1 MKHTNLRPK
10 PGFRIIKSSGEIEN
24 FSEKK
29 LRNSLRRSG
38 LKEKDCQRISKTV
51 SNTVLDGT
59 TSKDIFR
66 KTMRLVKQQSAV
78 AAAHYSLKRA
88 LLNLGPTGYE
98 FEHFVGKYFENQG
111 FQTSVGV
118 ILQGGIVR
126 HEVDVVASKPNYNIY
141 TECKFHNNGGKKNDI
156 KVALYVKARW
166 DDLKNGP
173 DGKYLRGYALATNTV
188 FTKDAITYAE
198 GVGLML
204 LGVNAP
210 AGETFLDMIKK
221 HKLYPITALVR
232 LKKAYCKELLKRK
245 IILCSELLN
254 EDKLMLKIGM
264 KPDEVS
270 TVIKDIH
277 TLLGL

>member
-1 MKHTNLRPK
+1 MKTTNLRPK
-10 PGFRIIKSSGEIEN
+10 PSFRIIKSSGEIEK
-24 FSEKK
+24 FSERK

-38 LKEKDCQRISKTV
+38 LKEKDCQRISKKV
-51 SNTVLDGT
+51 SSNVLDGT
-59 TSKDIFR
+59 TSKDIYR
-66 KTMRLVKQQSAV
+66 RTIRLVKQESTL

-98 FEHFVGKYFENQG
+98 FEQFVAKYFENQG
-111 FQTSVGV
+111 FETNVGV

-141 TECKFHNNGGKKNDI
+141 TECKFHNNTGKKNDV
-156 KVALYVKARW
+156 KVTLYVKARW

-173 DGKYLRGYALATNTV
+173 DGKYLRGYALASNTV
-188 FTKDAITYAE
+188 FTKDAITYAK

-210 AGETFLDMIKK
+210 EGETFIDIIKK
-221 HKLYPITALVR
+221 HKLYPITALVH
-232 LKKAYCKELLKRK
+232 LKKVHCQELLKHK
-245 IILCSELLN
+245 VILCSDLLN

-264 KPDEVS
+264 KPEEVGI
-270 TVIKDIH
+270 VIKDIH